1 MDNVRHLHNFALV
14 QLGYYCSVS
23 GTVRVPMLVRIFRDF
38 DGPELL
44 MLAAASA
51 FVVVSVTYLF

>member
-1 MDNVRHLHNFALV
+1 
-14 QLGYYCSVS
+14 
-23 GTVRVPMLVRIFRDF
+23 MLLRILKGF

-51 FVVVSVTYLF
+51 FVVVSVAYLF

>member
-1 MDNVRHLHNFALV
+1 
-14 QLGYYCSVS
+14 
-23 GTVRVPMLVRIFRDF
+23 MLLRILKNF

-51 FVVVSVTYLF
+51 FVVVSVAYLF